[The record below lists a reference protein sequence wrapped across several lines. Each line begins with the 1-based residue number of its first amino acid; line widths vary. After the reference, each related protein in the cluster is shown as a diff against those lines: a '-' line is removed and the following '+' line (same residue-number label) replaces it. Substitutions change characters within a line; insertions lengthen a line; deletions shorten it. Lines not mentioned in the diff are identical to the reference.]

1 MSKRFSLIVAVVVAS
16 LFHLGP
22 ATAQTTSP
30 ELIAAAKELVTAMR
44 MTDQLKTMLPI
55 IMNALKPAIV
65 QNRPEVA
72 KDYDALLPELGQL
85 MISRADGFVAG
96 MATVYARNFTVA
108 QLHDIADFYR
118 TPTGRALLEKQPVL
132 AQEGLEVGQRFG
144 ASLAGELQTRI
155 RSELRK
161 KGHNI

>member
-1 MSKRFSLIVAVVVAS
+1 MPKRLSLVVAVVVAS
-16 LFHLGP
+16 LFHMGP
-22 ATAQTTSP
+22 ATAQTTNP
-30 ELIAAAKELVTAMR
+30 ELIAAAKELVTVMR
-44 MTDQLKTMLPI
+44 MADQIKTMVPM
-55 IMNALKPAIV
+55 IMNAIKPAIV

-72 KDYDALLPELGQL
+72 KDYDALVPEFAQL

-108 QLHDIADFYR
+108 QLREITDFYR
-118 TPTGRALLEKQPVL
+118 TPTGKAMLEKQPVL